1 MYSTLYNT
9 WIKNRIVTF
18 NFEKLQRKPSITNR
32 IDARQDKGVHVI
44 TKRTLNVLG
53 KPCFH
58 CLGIVWPVLSTQT
71 IYIKCYKK
79 NNNYNFI
86 INNNNNMN
94 NIDLLYLAF
103 PRDCR

>member
-9 WIKNRIVTF
+9 WIKYRIVTF
-18 NFEKLQRKPSITNR
+18 NFEKLQRKPFITNR

-58 CLGIVWPVLSTQT
+58 CLGIVLPVLSTQP

-79 NNNYNFI
+79 NNNYYYI
-86 INNNNNMN
+86 INNNNIN
-94 NIDLLYLAF
+94 NIDLLLYLAF